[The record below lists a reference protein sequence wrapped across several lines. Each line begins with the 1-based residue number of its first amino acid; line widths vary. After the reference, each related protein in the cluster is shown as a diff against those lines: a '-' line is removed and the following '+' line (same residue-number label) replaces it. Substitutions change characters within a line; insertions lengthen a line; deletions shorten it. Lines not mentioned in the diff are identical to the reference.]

1 MNVHGD
7 LQIGHAIREEKSEEI
22 GIGDFDGRIGDFEGV
37 EGGIVI
43 GFEMIEIED
52 GFDVLGPEGALDVTI
67 LELLDDLGPGVA
79 GAEVETQLREVELG
93 FGVGEGDAGDGEI
106 EASRLG
112 ETEFVKRDGGS
123 RIGSDFSRTDLGQ
136 RGIKEEEENYCSYQE
151 EEGGP
156 GKARRH

>member
-7 LQIGHAIREEKSEEI
+7 LQIGQAVREEKSEEI
-22 GIGDFDGRIGDFEGV
+22 GIGDFDGRLEGV
-37 EGGIVI
+37 GGGIVI

-52 GFDVLGPEGALDVTI
+52 AFDVLGLEGALDVTI

-93 FGVGEGDAGDGEI
+93 FGEGDAGDGEI
-106 EASRLG
+106 EASGMG